1 MIDDKECKIVCSWLL
16 PGPDS
21 WKRLKSWLRCK
32 GIEVEE
38 DRPGYDLDVDG
49 DFPEAD
55 E

>member
-32 GIEVEE
+32 GVPVEE
-38 DRPGYDLDVDG
+38 DKPE
-49 DFPEAD
+49 EAD
-55 E
+55 KEEQNDTR